1 LKNFTFFLY
10 NPYCFTK
17 VVIFNVPEEIV
28 ILLNLIRPH
37 PYLPIAIGIEGE
49 GVSFFKKFCFQLL
62 IKLPL

>member
-37 PYLPIAIGIEGE
+37 PYLPIAPDFPRLRDGTGSKERE
-49 GVSFFKKFCFQLL
+49 
-62 IKLPL
+62 